1 MGLGT
6 AVLVLCLAVMFWYS
20 ANKSLVIMEEHE
32 QEGNADLDEL
42 IQIMMERKKEY
53 DFTVIINPAHGGANL
68 GNVVNEIEEKDITLA
83 VGKMLVELAEDS
95 DIGIFILREEDIDI
109 SNESRRELIAVV
121 EPDVVIDLHVNADP
135 DNERTFGTMVMYNA
149 DFYSERLTNVELADI
164 MERQLVTAISGKANG
179 IFADKEDKYP
189 LLKMIQLP
197 IVSIE
202 MGYLTNS
209 EEAALLNRS
218 DYQKKLALGL
228 YQGILKVR
236 EVMKN
241 S

>member
-1 MGLGT
+1 
-6 AVLVLCLAVMFWYS
+6 
-20 ANKSLVIMEEHE
+20 
-32 QEGNADLDEL
+32 
-42 IQIMMERKKEY
+42 MMERKKEY

-135 DNERTFGTMVMYNA
+135 DNERTFGTTVMYNA